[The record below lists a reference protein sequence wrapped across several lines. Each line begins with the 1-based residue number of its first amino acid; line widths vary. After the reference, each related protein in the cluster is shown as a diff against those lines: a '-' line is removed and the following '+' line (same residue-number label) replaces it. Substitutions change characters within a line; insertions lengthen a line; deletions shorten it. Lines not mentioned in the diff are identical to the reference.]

1 MKISKYFTLVT
12 FLILVMNVYADGNK
26 SLSDTLQEVV
36 VRDAKVRIIRFG
48 LPVLKTVIT
57 RSEIVQSG
65 ESSVLSMLNG
75 RIPGLFVTERGLV
88 GFGVSAGAAGQIS
101 MRGVGGSPTTGVLV
115 MMDGNP
121 QYMGIFGHPLADSY
135 SASGV
140 ESVEVIRGPLST
152 YFGSN
157 AMGGVINI
165 LTRRTNKEGFSG
177 EAVARYGS
185 YQTSDLDLTGSF
197 RNKNWNLLATLN
209 RSKTDGHRSN
219 SDFNQNSGYFKI
231 GFTLSD
237 HFRVHTDLNLNSFKA
252 TDPGPDTLG
261 AVQGNTLD
269 IQRGSWSYSLEHEF
283 NRFWGSMRVYRNFGK
298 HVLSDG
304 FQSEDFNNGL
314 ILTETT
320 HLFLRN
326 ITTFGITGSHWGGI
340 ATQTRT
346 NMQLVDSTMVELGAY
361 VLMQQNFFDRLTVN
375 AGLRLQYLSQQF
387 DKEWIP
393 TAGFTWD
400 LRKGRTWNV
409 SLGKGYRSPTLRE
422 LFMFNHNT
430 ALSPE
435 RIWSYETSFQ
445 KEFKRFNARLEVT
458 AFYITGD
465 NLIVTGNMGR
475 LYNGGSIDN
484 KGLELAMSCNPLK
497 DLQVQLTFSHI
508 EMKTPVYATPR
519 NHLYLNGMYRM
530 GKFNFMS
537 NLRHV
542 EHLKTTVGEPT
553 PNGFQTYTLLNAGIQ
568 YHLKQNLTLS
578 INANN
583 LLNKTYETIRY
594 YTMPGVNGSAGL
606 SYRF

>member
-1 MKISKYFTLVT
+1 MKFTRYVALAT
-12 FLILVMNVYADGNK
+12 LLFLGLNASAQGIK

-57 RSEIVQSG
+57 RSEIAQSG

-75 RIPGLFVTERGLV
+75 RIPGLFITERGLV

-177 EAVARYGS
+177 EAAMRYGS
-185 YQTSDLDLTGSF
+185 FNTSDLDLTGSY
-197 RNKNWNLLATLN
+197 RHQNWNLLATLN
-209 RSKTDGHRSN
+209 RGATDGHRAN
-219 SDFNQNSGYFKI
+219 SDFSQSSGYFKV
-231 GFTLSD
+231 GYKLSD
-237 HFRVHTDLNLNSFKA
+237 HIRVHTDLNLTHFKA
-252 TDPGPDTLG
+252 TDPGPDSLG

-269 IQRGSWSYSLEHEF
+269 IQRGSWSYSLDHEF
-283 NRFWGSMRVYRNFGK
+283 KRIWGSMRVYRNFGK
-298 HVLSDG
+298 HILSDG

-314 ILTETT
+314 IINETT
-320 HLFLRN
+320 HLFKQN
-326 ITTFGITGSHWGGI
+326 VTTFGVTGNHTGGI
-340 ATQTRT
+340 ATQTRSNT
-346 NMQLVDSTMVELGAY
+346 ILVDSSIVELGAY
-361 VLMQQNFFDRLTVN
+361 VLMQQNFFDRMTVN
-375 AGLRLQYLSQQF
+375 AGMRLQYHTQF
-387 DKEWIP
+387 GKEWIP

-400 LRKGRTWNV
+400 LRKGRTWSVNM
-409 SLGKGYRSPTLRE
+409 GKGYRSPTLRE
-422 LFMFNHNT
+422 LFMFNHNP

-435 RIWSYETSFQ
+435 RIWSYESSFQ
-445 KEFKRFNARLEVT
+445 KEFKKMNARLEIT
-458 AFYITGD
+458 AFYLTGD
-465 NLIVTGNMGR
+465 NMIVTGNMGR
-475 LYNGGSIDN
+475 LYNGGSIEN
-484 KGLELAMSCNPLK
+484 KGLELAMSCNPWK
-497 DLQVQLTFSHI
+497 DLQLQLTFSHI

-519 NHLYLNGMYRM
+519 NHLYLHGMYRL
-530 GKFNFMS
+530 GKFNIQT

-542 EHLKTTVGEPT
+542 EHLKTTVGLPT
-553 PNGFQTYTLLNAGIQ
+553 PEGFQTYTLVNAGVQ
-568 YHLKQNLTLS
+568 YHLKTNLTLS
-578 INANN
+578 LNANN
-583 LLNKTYETIRY
+583 LLNESYETIRY
-594 YTMPGVNGSAGL
+594 YTMPGINGSAGM